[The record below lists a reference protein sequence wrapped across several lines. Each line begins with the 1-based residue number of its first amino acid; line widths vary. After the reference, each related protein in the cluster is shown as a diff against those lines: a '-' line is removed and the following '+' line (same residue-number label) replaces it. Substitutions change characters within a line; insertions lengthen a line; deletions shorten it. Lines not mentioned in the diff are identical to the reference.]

1 MTSFHPDDAQQ
12 DENENVRPAR
22 AVRSTTRILDSE
34 KLVEHMRGL
43 PRTSPHG
50 GPGCPSRATDP
61 YPSQSRVPQG
71 VTSQRLPLL
80 A

>member
-34 KLVEHMRGL
+34 KLVEPMRGL

-50 GPGCPSRATDP
+50 GQAVQAEPLTLTHH
-61 YPSQSRVPQG
+61 RVVSLRG
-71 VTSQRLPLL
+71 
-80 A
+80 